1 MKRRIFQALLAL
13 VFACGLWVYV
23 ITVDNPNDEITLYD
37 VPVVLS
43 GESFLHDRGLML
55 SDQDTPTITLTLSG
69 NRSNLKKVNK
79 SNITVVADLSKTADS
94 GKQSLNYEIIF
105 PGDVPDNAIKVESR
119 LPDRVSVD
127 VEGRT
132 QKSLEVKWVY
142 SGKVKTGYTPEKSS
156 LELSQRSISVAGPTA
171 ILSKVGNV
179 QITVDLEGRDENI
192 VNEAVQYVFCD
203 TKGNPLKDG
212 EIDTSRLEVSATDVK
227 VSMKIPK
234 LKEVQLIVDV
244 IYGGGATKENTKVT
258 QDVLTIEVSGSEHLL
273 EGLEELQL
281 GTIDLTQ
288 EMVDFTR
295 EFPIELPEGV
305 TNVTGVTEVNVDVEF
320 DGLDTRS
327 FTITN
332 IKGINVPKGM
342 IVDFKTTQ
350 KEVTLRGPAE
360 LIEALTEEDI
370 AKVTIRVDFTGAEP
384 GTTETYTASVNV
396 NINGIEAVG
405 VYEITAT
412 VTAENVA

>member
-142 SGKVKTGYTPEKSS
+142 SGKVKSGYTPEKSS

>member
-94 GKQSLNYEIIF
+94 GKQLLNYEIIF

-142 SGKVKTGYTPEKSS
+142 SGKVKSGYTPEKSS

-396 NINGIEAVG
+396 NINDIEAVG

>member
-142 SGKVKTGYTPEKSS
+142 SGKVKSGYTPEKSS

-273 EGLEELQL
+273 EGLEKLQL

-305 TNVTGVTEVNVDVEF
+305 TNVTGVTEVNVDVDF

>member
-227 VSMKIPK
+227 VSMKIPQ